1 MSWVGPGR
9 AWPRSRACLKIGRA
23 GMFDV
28 GTGVLIDDS
37 TRVGRMS
44 KGADPYPGAGAL
56 KTIDTFSHG
65 GAGACPGAGCIS
77 WTGATFPGPGAA
89 STITALGSRSILEGD
104 DHRNVIGSSLAFAF
118 VTVDLRGG
126 D

>member
-37 TRVGRMS
+37 TRVGHMS
-44 KGADPYPGAGAL
+44 KGGGGFPRAGAHFQDRDAFL
-56 KTIDTFSHG
+56 GLEF
-65 GAGACPGAGCIS
+65 
-77 WTGATFPGPGAA
+77 A
-89 STITALGSRSILEGD
+89 STVTAFESRSILEGD

-118 VTVDLRGG
+118 VTFDLRGRN
-126 D
+126 

>member
-1 MSWVGPGR
+1 MSWVGLGR
-9 AWPRSRACLKIGRA
+9 AWPRSRACVKIVRA

-44 KGADPYPGAGAL
+44 KGADPYPGAG
-56 KTIDTFSHG
+56 
-65 GAGACPGAGCIS
+65 CIS

-89 STITALGSRSILEGD
+89 STVTAFESRSILEGD

-118 VTVDLRGG
+118 VTVDLRGRN
-126 D
+126 

>member
-1 MSWVGPGR
+1 M
-9 AWPRSRACLKIGRA
+9 KIGRA

-44 KGADPYPGAGAL
+44 KGGGGFPRAGAHFQDRDAFL
-56 KTIDTFSHG
+56 GLEF
-65 GAGACPGAGCIS
+65 
-77 WTGATFPGPGAA
+77 A

>member
-1 MSWVGPGR
+1 
-9 AWPRSRACLKIGRA
+9 
-23 GMFDV
+23 MFDG
-28 GTGVLIDDS
+28 GTGVLIGDS

-44 KGADPYPGAGAL
+44 KGGGGFPRAGAHFQDRDAFL
-56 KTIDTFSHG
+56 GLEF
-65 GAGACPGAGCIS
+65 
-77 WTGATFPGPGAA
+77 A